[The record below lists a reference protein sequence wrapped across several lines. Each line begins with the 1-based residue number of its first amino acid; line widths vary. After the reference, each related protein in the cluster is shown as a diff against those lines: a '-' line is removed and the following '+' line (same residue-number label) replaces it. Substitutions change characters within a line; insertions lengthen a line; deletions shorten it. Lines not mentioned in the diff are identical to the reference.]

1 MVINWRDEQR
11 NREART
17 GVSTS
22 RKSQMME
29 PDNCNHP
36 STITVAD
43 CWVEERNDAGM
54 NCYECEK
61 CGILLEKHPSCD
73 VHYDSQDKMKT
84 IITMRVVFDKEEE
97 ADTLLEALTD
107 LDNDGLFPT
116 GADIRTEYDYQ
127 WASDSDKYIDVE
139 ETANA

>member
-1 MVINWRDEQR
+1 
-11 NREART
+11 
-17 GVSTS
+17 
-22 RKSQMME
+22 
-29 PDNCNHP
+29 
-36 STITVAD
+36 
-43 CWVEERNDAGM
+43 
-54 NCYECEK
+54 
-61 CGILLEKHPSCD
+61 
-73 VHYDSQDKMKT
+73 MKT
-84 IITMRVVFDKEEE
+84 IVTMRVVFDKESE

>member
-1 MVINWRDEQR
+1 
-11 NREART
+11 
-17 GVSTS
+17 
-22 RKSQMME
+22 
-29 PDNCNHP
+29 
-36 STITVAD
+36 
-43 CWVEERNDAGM
+43 
-54 NCYECEK
+54 
-61 CGILLEKHPSCD
+61 
-73 VHYDSQDKMKT
+73 MKT

>member
-1 MVINWRDEQR
+1 
-11 NREART
+11 
-17 GVSTS
+17 
-22 RKSQMME
+22 
-29 PDNCNHP
+29 
-36 STITVAD
+36 
-43 CWVEERNDAGM
+43 
-54 NCYECEK
+54 
-61 CGILLEKHPSCD
+61 
-73 VHYDSQDKMKT
+73 MKT

-139 ETANA
+139 EIANA